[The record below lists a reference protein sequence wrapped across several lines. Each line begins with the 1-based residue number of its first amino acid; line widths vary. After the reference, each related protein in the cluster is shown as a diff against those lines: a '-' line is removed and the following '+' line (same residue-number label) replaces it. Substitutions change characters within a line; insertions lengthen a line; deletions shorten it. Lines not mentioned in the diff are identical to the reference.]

1 MNSMLRYWLQ
11 QGGEAH
17 TSHISDYD
25 RQRSEVNM
33 GEGGISANAVN
44 QILSELDKIQ
54 FDLKST
60 DQWHLLMV
68 AYHRETGISVDQQ
81 KSRILEL
88 DSSVEGSLCCAD
100 YVLKAQRI

>member
-1 MNSMLRYWLQ
+1 
-11 QGGEAH
+11 
-17 TSHISDYD
+17 
-25 RQRSEVNM
+25 M
-33 GEGGISANAVN
+33 GVGVISANAVN

-68 AYHRETGISVDQQ
+68 AYYRETGISVDQQ
-81 KSRILEL
+81 KSLILEL

-100 YVLKAQRI
+100 YALKAHGI